1 MSHPEEWG
9 ERQRDGERKRERYRV
24 KETYTCK
31 YGMIEKIDKRVRDKI
46 GE

>member
-1 MSHPEEWG
+1 MFHPEKWE